1 MDIHVTIFR
10 VEVLEAHNVHADM
23 GLASVAN
30 WPKFETRE
38 KWLAGFIGR
47 IDKKEVLKRS

>member
-23 GLASVAN
+23 GSQVWQTGQNL
-30 WPKFETRE
+30 KRE
-38 KWLAGFIGR
+38 KNDWL
-47 IDKKEVLKRS
+47 VLLVV